1 MKPDICL
8 KAKDFSP
15 LSVDLILCMFCLLSV
30 PCIFISIKIL
40 VIFGL
45 HNNKYN
51 NEEDKSNA

>member
-15 LSVDLILCMFCLLSV
+15 LSVDLILCMFCWLSI
-30 PCIFISIKIL
+30 PCIFITIKIL